1 MGLENTYK
9 KAYIIR
15 IVREVS
21 MESKLTLKLNSGSIS
36 RAKKYVH
43 RHKGY
48 SLSKLVENY
57 FDTLTKEE
65 IVPKSNELP
74 PIVSGLDGVAKKGGS
89 RNAKDDYTD
98 YLMEK
103 YK

>member
-1 MGLENTYK
+1 
-9 KAYIIR
+9 
-15 IVREVS
+15 

-43 RHKGY
+43 RHKRY

-57 FDTLTKEE
+57 FDSLTKDEMK
-65 IVPKSNELP
+65 PKSRELP
-74 PIVSGLDGVAKKGGS
+74 PIVSSLAGVARKGKLK
-89 RNAKDDYTD
+89 NAKEEYAE